1 MSDFVKQC
9 IDGMALLDD
18 IDDFVEAWHTKKPS
32 RSLHQYLGMTKS
44 EYTLW
49 VSDPDVLPY
58 IVQAHRLQRDVHDLL
73 EELQPAQLAARSDS
87 PRTALDLA
95 RWLKKEKLWD

>member
-9 IDGMALLDD
+9 IRGKALLDD
-18 IDDFVEAWHTKKPS
+18 IDDYVAEWHAKRPTMP
-32 RSLHQYLGMTKS
+32 LYQYLGMKKS
-44 EYTLW
+44 EYSLW
-49 VSDPDVLPY
+49 ASDPDVLPY

-73 EELQPAQLAARSDS
+73 EELQPTQLAARSDS
-87 PRTALDLA
+87 PHTALQLA